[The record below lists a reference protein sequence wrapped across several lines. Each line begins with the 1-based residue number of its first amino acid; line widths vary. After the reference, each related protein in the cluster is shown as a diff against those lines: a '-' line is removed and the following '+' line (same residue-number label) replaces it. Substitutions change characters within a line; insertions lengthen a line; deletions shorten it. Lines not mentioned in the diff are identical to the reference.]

1 MTAIIQTLIQTL
13 QELIMGSL
21 QPILWL
27 AVGSV
32 AVGLAIVFGM
42 AGSIALRVEV
52 ALNRWTARR

>member
-1 MTAIIQTLIQTL
+1 MMTIIQTL

-27 AVGSV
+27 AVGSA

-42 AGSIALRVEV
+42 AGSVALRVEV
-52 ALNRWTARR
+52 ALYRWTARR